1 MFVPPSSGSYGAA
14 GTSSRDDVPKKP
26 RSVVGQLFGSSA
38 SVPVVIGIGV
48 LCMVVGAAVGVLLVP
63 DGVSRCDPFDVEL
76 RRAGGGQSVAVDIR

>member
-1 MFVPPSSGSYGAA
+1 MEYAPIRVEEAPGMFVPPSSGSYGAA

-48 LCMVVGAAVGVLLVP
+48 IP
-63 DGVSRCDPFDVEL
+63 HS
-76 RRAGGGQSVAVDIR
+76 